1 MADIFQLSG
10 KRVVMTGG
18 TSGIGLAAARAFL
31 DMGAQVVVN
40 GRSAERGKEA
50 LRDLEP
56 HGPAWFVPGDT
67 ADEADAAALVD
78 AAEGHM
84 GGVDVIICAAGL
96 NRRGAPQDL
105 GLDDWDAVMDASL
118 KGTFIIARAFYPALC
133 RSGDG
138 RIVTLGSMMS
148 VLANEASAPYAAAK
162 GGVVQLTRSLAVAW
176 AQDGIRANCILPGWV
191 NTPLTRQGRK
201 DIPDLDR
208 RVRERTP
215 LGRWAEPEEISGA
228 ILFLASPA
236 ARFITGTAIPV
247 DGGYLV
253 RG

>member
-1 MADIFQLSG
+1 MTDPFALTG
-10 KRVVMTGG
+10 KRVVITGG

-31 DMGAQVVVN
+31 DAEAQVVVT
-40 GRSAERGKEA
+40 GRSGARGQTAIEG
-50 LRDLEP
+50 LSP

-67 ADEADAAALVD
+67 ALEADAATLAK
-78 AAEGHM
+78 AAEAHM
-84 GGVDVIICAAGL
+84 GGVDVVVCAAGL

-105 GLDDWDAVMDASL
+105 GLDDWEAVMDASL
-118 KGTFIIARAFYPALC
+118 KGTFVVARALYPALC

-148 VLANEASAPYAAAK
+148 VLANEATAPYAAAK

-176 AQDGIRANCILPGWV
+176 APDGIRANCVLPGWV
-191 NTPLTRQGRK
+191 DTPLTRQGRK
-201 DIPDLDR
+201 DIPGLDR

-215 LGRWAEPEEISGA
+215 LGRWAEPAEISGA
-228 ILFLASPA
+228 ILFLAGPA
-236 ARFITGTAIPV
+236 ARFITGTTIPV